1 MPQALQRCRD
11 DFVAGKCGCPIEL
24 HSGRTIDFSIAES
37 GKMCHRWLHMS
48 ATKSPLRSNR
58 LVARISQE
66 DKALL
71 EQAASLEGCT
81 VTNFVL
87 SRVRE
92 AAAEVVS
99 RHNVVRLN
107 QAESLR
113 FVEALLAKPKAPP
126 ERMKRALKLHRDT
139 VKER

>member
-1 MPQALQRCRD
+1 
-11 DFVAGKCGCPIEL
+11 
-24 HSGRTIDFSIAES
+24 
-37 GKMCHRWLHMS
+37 MS

-92 AAAEVVS
+92 AAADVVS

-126 ERMKRALKLHRDT
+126 KRMKRALKLHRNT